1 MSDVK
6 PDFARARALASF
18 HRGELRQSFRLAP
31 TIPDMSVT
39 TIPTKT
45 PLGHEEMRRR
55 TSGLGQRHRTI
66 LFLIDGRRPLSEV
79 LSLAL
84 KAGAATSHFEDLVRM
99 GFVELPPEEPPVPP
113 PTELPFTPA
122 QAQITELAVEVP
134 AEAEAD
140 PAPQVVDSVQPPP
153 PEAPPAAPAVQAAPP
168 PVARVTRAVPTPAA
182 SPGPAAPER
191 FDPVTDLPSRPFLP
205 PSRSAPAVP
214 PVVSPAEDLPVLE
227 QARAQLHETLR
238 CDPQPS
244 SARLAERVRLAKG
257 GSELIDVVWVMERG
271 LHHHQRSHRG
281 LLALQRARELLGLGN
296 TLVDEDSRPSRLE
309 DEDW

>member
-1 MSDVK
+1 
-6 PDFARARALASF
+6 
-18 HRGELRQSFRLAP
+18 
-31 TIPDMSVT
+31 MSVT

-55 TSGLGQRHRTI
+55 TGGLGQRHRTI

-99 GFVELPPEEPPVPP
+99 GFVELPPEERPALPPA
-113 PTELPFTPA
+113 ELPFTPA
-122 QAQITELAVEVP
+122 QAQITELAVEVS
-134 AEAEAD
+134 AEAEPD
-140 PAPQVVDSVQPPP
+140 TAPQVVDSVQPPP
-153 PEAPPAAPAVQAAPP
+153 PPEQPSPPTAPAFQTAP
-168 PVARVTRAVPTPAA
+168 PVARVTRAMPAPAA
-182 SPGPAAPER
+182 APSPAAPER
-191 FDPVTDLPSRPFLP
+191 FDPVTDLPTRPFLP
-205 PSRSAPAVP
+205 PSHSAPAAP
-214 PVVSPAEDLPVLE
+214 PVVSPAEDQPVLE
-227 QARAQLHETLR
+227 QARAQILETLR

-244 SARLAERVRLAKG
+244 SARLAERVRLARG

>member
-1 MSDVK
+1 
-6 PDFARARALASF
+6 
-18 HRGELRQSFRLAP
+18 
-31 TIPDMSVT
+31 MSVT

-55 TSGLGQRHRTI
+55 TGGLGQRHRTI

-99 GFVELPPEEPPVPP
+99 GFVELPPEEPPAPP
-113 PTELPFTPA
+113 PVEQPFTPA
-122 QAQITELAVEVP
+122 QALITELAVEVP
-134 AEAEAD
+134 AEGEAETVPQRLESIQPPSPPLD
-140 PAPQVVDSVQPPP
+140 PAP
-153 PEAPPAAPAVQAAPP
+153 A
-168 PVARVTRAVPTPAA
+168 PVARPVEAPRELPKPPTP
-182 SPGPAAPER
+182 PRPAVAER
-191 FDPVTDLPSRPFLP
+191 VDPVTELPTRPFLP
-205 PSRSAPAVP
+205 PSRSPVAAP

-227 QARAQLHETLR
+227 QARAQIQETLR

-244 SARLAERVRLAKG
+244 SARLAERVRLAQG

-296 TLVDEDSRPSRLE
+296 TLVDEDSRPSRLD

>member
-1 MSDVK
+1 
-6 PDFARARALASF
+6 
-18 HRGELRQSFRLAP
+18 
-31 TIPDMSVT
+31 MSVT

-55 TSGLGQRHRTI
+55 TGGLGQRHRTI

-99 GFVELPPEEPPVPP
+99 GFVELPPEEPPAPP

-134 AEAEAD
+134 AEPE
-140 PAPQVVDSVQPPP
+140 PMPQALESIQPPLP
-153 PEAPPAAPAVQAAPP
+153 VDPEPP
-168 PVARVTRAVPTPAA
+168 PVARPVQAPREPPRPVAPPI
-182 SPGPAAPER
+182 PAAPVR

-205 PSRSAPAVP
+205 PSRSGPATP

-227 QARAQLHETLR
+227 QARAQLQETLR

-244 SARLAERVRLAKG
+244 SARLAERVRLAQG

-296 TLVDEDSRPSRLE
+296 TLVDEDSRPSRLD

>member
-1 MSDVK
+1 
-6 PDFARARALASF
+6 
-18 HRGELRQSFRLAP
+18 
-31 TIPDMSVT
+31 MSVT

-55 TSGLGQRHRTI
+55 TGGLGQRHRTI

-99 GFVELPPEEPPVPP
+99 GFVEMPPEEPPAAPP
-113 PTELPFTPA
+113 VELPFTPA
-122 QAQITELAVEVP
+122 QAQITELALEVP
-134 AEAEAD
+134 AAEVLETPPRAPD
-140 PAPQVVDSVQPPP
+140 PVQVLPHAPS
-153 PEAPPAAPAVQAAPP
+153 AAPP
-168 PVARVTRAVPTPAA
+168 PVSLPVPPAPPVPPPRPAA
-182 SPGPAAPER
+182 SER
-191 FDPVTDLPSRPFLP
+191 FDPVTELPTRPFLP
-205 PSRSAPAVP
+205 PSRSAPAAP

-227 QARAQLHETLR
+227 QARAQLQETLR

-309 DEDW
+309 DDDW

>member
-1 MSDVK
+1 
-6 PDFARARALASF
+6 
-18 HRGELRQSFRLAP
+18 
-31 TIPDMSVT
+31 MSVT

-55 TSGLGQRHRTI
+55 TGGLGQRHRTI

-99 GFVELPPEEPPVPP
+99 GFVELPPEEPPAPP
-113 PTELPFTPA
+113 PVELPFTPA

-134 AEAEAD
+134 AEAETV
-140 PAPQVVDSVQPPP
+140 PQALEPVQ
-153 PEAPPAAPAVQAAPP
+153 APP
-168 PVARVTRAVPTPAA
+168 PVEPVTPPPAA
-182 SPGPAAPER
+182 SFQAPPPLAHAPRELPKPTPPAPPRPAAPER
-191 FDPVTDLPSRPFLP
+191 LDPVTDLPTRPFLP
-205 PSRSAPAVP
+205 PSRSTPAPVP
-214 PVVSPAEDLPVLE
+214 DVSPAEDLPVLE
-227 QARAQLHETLR
+227 QARAQILQTLR

-244 SARLAERVRLAKG
+244 SARLAERVRLARG